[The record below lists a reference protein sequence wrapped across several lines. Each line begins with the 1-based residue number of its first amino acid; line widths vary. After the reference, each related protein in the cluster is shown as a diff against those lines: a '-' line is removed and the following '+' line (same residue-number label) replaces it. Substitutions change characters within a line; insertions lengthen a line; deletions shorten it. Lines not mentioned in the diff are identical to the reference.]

1 MNPLARAKRRAALAL
16 AAITL
21 VAGGCATQVTRISPD
36 QQIDLSG
43 RWNDV
48 DSRQVAD
55 AIIRQSFEG
64 GAGQS
69 WAVQYMQAHGGRRPT
84 VIVGSIRNRSM
95 EHIPVET
102 FVRDLERAYLSSG
115 QVQVVASPEER
126 DEVRAERVD
135 QQENA
140 SADTRARLGRERGAQ
155 YMLQGDISQIT
166 DREGGRRV
174 VFYQVDVTLV
184 DLETNDKTWTGQH
197 KIKKFVEQ
205 PRFRV
210 F

>member
-1 MNPLARAKRRAALAL
+1 MNTLTRGLRAALAS
-16 AAITL
+16 AAIL
-21 VAGGCATQVTRISPD
+21 VSGGCATQVTRISPD

-55 AIIRQSFEG
+55 AMVSQSFQSDY
-64 GAGQS
+64 GQS

-84 VIVGSIRNRSM
+84 VIVGTIRNRTM

-102 FVRDLERAYLSSG
+102 FVRDLERAYLGSG
-115 QVQVVASPEER
+115 QVQVVASSEER
-126 DEVRAERVD
+126 SEVRDERAD

-140 SADTRARLGRERGAQ
+140 AADTRARMGREQGAQ

-174 VFYQVDVTLV
+174 VYYQVDMTLV
-184 DLETNDKTWTGQH
+184 DLETNSKTWTGQH
-197 KIKKFVEQ
+197 KIKKMVEQ
-205 PRFRV
+205 PRFRL
-210 F
+210 

>member
-1 MNPLARAKRRAALAL
+1 MTPSARASLSAALVL
-16 AAITL
+16 STML
-21 VAGGCATQVTRISPD
+21 VSGGCAGTRVTRVSPD

-55 AIIRQSFEG
+55 AIISQSFEG
-64 GAGQS
+64 AQGQS
-69 WAVQYMQAHGGRRPT
+69 WALQYMQAHAGRKPT
-84 VIVGSIRNRSM
+84 VIVGNVRNRSM

-102 FVRDLERAYLSSG
+102 FVRELERAYLGSG
-115 QVQVVASPEER
+115 QVNVVASPEER
-126 DEVRAERVD
+126 DEVRAERID

-140 SADTRARLGRERGAQ
+140 AADTRARLGRERGAQ
-155 YMLQGDISQIT
+155 YMLQGDISSIE

-174 VFYQVDVTLV
+174 VFYQIDMTLV

-197 KIKKFVEQ
+197 KIKKFIER
-205 PRFRV
+205 PRFRI
-210 F
+210 

>member
-1 MNPLARAKRRAALAL
+1 MNTLTRGLRAALAL
-16 AAITL
+16 AALTL
-21 VAGGCATQVTRISPD
+21 SGGCATQVTRISPD
-36 QQIDLSG
+36 QQVDLSG

-55 AIIRQSFEG
+55 AMVRQSFQAETNG
-64 GAGQS
+64 S

-84 VIVGSIRNRSM
+84 VIVGTVRNRSM

-115 QVQVVASPEER
+115 QVQVVASRDER
-126 DEVRAERVD
+126 DEVREERAD

-140 SADTRARLGRERGAQ
+140 AADTRARMAREHGAQ
-155 YMLQGDISQIT
+155 YMLQGDISQIN

-174 VFYQVDVTLV
+174 VYYQVDMTLI
-184 DLETNDKTWTGQH
+184 DLESNAKTWTGQH
-197 KIKKFVEQ
+197 KIKKMVEQ
-205 PRFRV
+205 PRFRL
-210 F
+210 

>member
-1 MNPLARAKRRAALAL
+1 MNTIARGLRAAIATG
-16 AAITL
+16 AIL
-21 VAGGCATQVTRISPD
+21 VSGGCATQVTRVSPD

-55 AIIRQSFEG
+55 AMVRQSFQAEYG
-64 GAGQS
+64 PG
-69 WAVQYMQAHGGRRPT
+69 WAVQYMQAHGGRKPT
-84 VIVGSIRNRSM
+84 VIVGTIRNRSM

-102 FVRDLERAYLSSG
+102 FVRDIERAYMGSG
-115 QVQVVASPEER
+115 QVQVVASAEER
-126 DEVRAERVD
+126 QEVRDERMD

-140 SADTRARLGRERGAQ
+140 AAETRTRLARENGAQ

-174 VFYQVDVTLV
+174 VYYQVDMTLV
-184 DLETNDKTWTGQH
+184 DLETNAKTWTGQH
-197 KIKKFVEQ
+197 KIKKYVEQ
-205 PRFRV
+205 ARFHL
-210 F
+210 

>member
-1 MNPLARAKRRAALAL
+1 MNTLTRGLRAALAI
-16 AAITL
+16 AAVT
-21 VAGGCATQVTRISPD
+21 VSGGCATQVTRISPE
-36 QQIDLSG
+36 QQVDLSG

-55 AIIRQSFEG
+55 AMVSQSFEG
-64 GAGQS
+64 DAGGS
-69 WAVQYMQAHGGRRPT
+69 WAVQYMRAHGGRRPT
-84 VIVGSIRNRSM
+84 LIVGTVRNRSL

-102 FVRDLERAYLSSG
+102 FVRDIERAYLGSG
-115 QVQVVASPEER
+115 QVQVVASAEER
-126 DEVRAERVD
+126 QEVRDERVD

-174 VFYQVDVTLV
+174 VYYQVDMTLV
-184 DLETNDKTWTGQH
+184 DLETNAKTWTGQH
-197 KIKKFVEQ
+197 KIKKVVEQ
-205 PRFRV
+205 PRFRL
-210 F
+210 